1 MSTNFYI
8 KTKLV
13 NSKEYL
19 FDELRKKW
27 ILSTPEELVR
37 QQFWKYLHFEKKY
50 PMSLLAIEKKI
61 VINGLNKRF
70 DLLVFDELGKPH
82 IIIECKSPKVIIDQ
96 KTLDQVL
103 SYQNKLA
110 ANFII
115 LTNRLKTY
123 CIEIDLELKKASY
136 IKEIPEYRIG
146 RKK

>member
-37 QQFWKYLHFEKKY
+37 QQFWKYLHLEKKY
-50 PMSLLAIEKKI
+50 PKSLMAIEKKI

-70 DLLVFDELGKPH
+70 DLLVFAKFGKPH
-82 IIIECKSPKVIIDQ
+82 IIIECKSPKVKIDQ
-96 KTLDQVL
+96 KTLNQVL

-110 ANFII
+110 ANFVV
-115 LTNRLKTY
+115 LTNGLKTY
-123 CIEIDLELKKASY
+123 CIEIDLELLKANY

-146 RKK
+146 

>member
-27 ILSTPEELVR
+27 ILSTPEESVR

-50 PMSLLAIEKKI
+50 PKSLLSIEKKI

-82 IIIECKSPKVIIDQ
+82 IIIECKSPKVKIDQ

-103 SYQNKLA
+103 LYQNKLA

-115 LTNRLKTY
+115 LTNGLKTY

-146 RKK
+146 RN

>member
-27 ILSTPEELVR
+27 ILSTPEESVR

-50 PMSLLAIEKKI
+50 PKSLLSIEKKI

-82 IIIECKSPKVIIDQ
+82 IIIECKSPKVKINQ

-110 ANFII
+110 ASFIV
-115 LTNRLKTY
+115 LTNGLKTY
-123 CIEIDLELKKASY
+123 CIEIDLELKKVSY
-136 IKEIPEYRIG
+136 IKEIPEYTIG
-146 RKK
+146 

>member
-27 ILSTPEELVR
+27 ILSTAEELVR
-37 QQFWKYLHFEKKY
+37 QQFWKYLHLEKKY
-50 PMSLLAIEKKI
+50 PKSLMAIEKKI
-61 VINGLNKRF
+61 VTNGLNKRF
-70 DLLVFDELGKPH
+70 DLLVFDEFGKPH
-82 IIIECKSPKVIIDQ
+82 IIIECKSPKVKIDQ
-96 KTLDQVL
+96 KTLNQVL

-110 ANFII
+110 ANFVV
-115 LTNRLKTY
+115 LTNGLKTY
-123 CIEIDLELKKASY
+123 CIEIDLELLKANY

-146 RKK
+146 